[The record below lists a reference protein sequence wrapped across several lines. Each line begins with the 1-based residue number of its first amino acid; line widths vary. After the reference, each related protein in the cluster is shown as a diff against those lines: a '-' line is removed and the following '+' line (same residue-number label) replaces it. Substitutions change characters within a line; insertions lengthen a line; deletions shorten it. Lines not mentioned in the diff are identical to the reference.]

1 MKIVLQ
7 KLIASSGKYS
17 RRKAEELIRS
27 GRVLVN
33 DNEAVLGQRADLE
46 DDIIKVDGK
55 SISASSDLIYIKF
68 NKPAGFVSTTAQ
80 FSSERNIFELI
91 DIKEKVFPV
100 GRLDKNSRGLMLLT
114 NDGNL
119 TQRLTHPSFEHDKIY
134 EARIKFVG
142 RNINNVNLEKEISSR
157 QLIKAMEEGLD
168 IGEGD
173 GIARAKRVEL
183 LKPDFF
189 QIILNEGKKRQLRR
203 MFSVLGFKV
212 LDLKRIEIAGLKL
225 AGLAE
230 GNWQYLTGKE
240 LKDLKD
246 RVLK

>member
-33 DNEAVLGQRADLE
+33 DNEAILGQRADLE
-46 DDIIKVDGK
+46 EDIIKVDGK
-55 SISASSDLIYIKF
+55 PISASSNLIYIKF
-68 NKPAGFVSTTAQ
+68 NKPAGFVSTNAQ

-119 TQRLTHPSFEHDKIY
+119 TQKLTHPSFEHDKIY

-183 LKPDFF
+183 LKSDFF
-189 QIILNEGKKRQLRR
+189 QVILNEGKKRQLRR

-230 GNWQYLTGKE
+230 GNWQYLTEKE

-246 RVLK
+246 RVVK